1 MRKRDFLKKK
11 AKQTG
16 DPLIWQQYKHSRNS
30 TNNEIKSAK
39 SQYFKVNLE
48 ANKKNPKST
57 WKRINELNSRNASSY
72 KTISNIKVG
81 EETKYTPKQI
91 AETFNS
97 HFASVGENLASDIPP
112 STVEPDV
119 YVVPAE
125 TTFSMKSLTVYAVY
139 KKLKAINERKAGGLD
154 KILCKLLRI
163 SAEIVAPSL
172 TQIFNKT
179 ISTSIFPTDWKL
191 ARVTP
196 IFKKGKKDDMN
207 NYRPISVISVVAKI
221 FEKFTFEQ
229 LYEYLNNNN
238 LISASQSGFR
248 SLHSTL
254 TALIEATDNWSINID
269 KGLLNGVIFIDLK
282 KAFDTIDHAILLR
295 KLRIYGVDENGIK
308 FFESYLSNRSQR
320 YCVNGELSETAKITC
335 GVPQGTNLGPLLFLI
350 YINDL
355 PNCLDRASP
364 RMFADDTNISIAA
377 NSVTELEQIINS
389 ELKNLHQWLLANR
402 LSLNVAKT
410 EFMIIGSRQ
419 RLLVHDNEHI
429 RIEIDGK
436 TIKRVNETKSLGLQI
451 DEHLT
456 WARHVENISKK
467 IASAIGALK
476 RIRQFIDTNTALKIY
491 GKLMQPHFD
500 YCSSVWDGLNITLN
514 DKLQKLQNKAA
525 RVITKSQYDA
535 SSRYLFSKLG
545 WDNLLTR
552 RKKHKAILMF
562 KTINDLTP
570 FYLHELFESR
580 STGYN
585 LRNSEHTLFVPKPRT
600 NYGKRSFS
608 YSGAVL
614 WNDLPQNVRTTCSLS
629 QFKRAIDNLFSI

>member
-1 MRKRDFLKKK
+1 M
-11 AKQTG
+11 
-16 DPLIWQQYKHSRNS
+16 
-30 TNNEIKSAK
+30 
-39 SQYFKVNLE
+39 
-48 ANKKNPKST
+48 
-57 WKRINELNSRNASSY
+57 
-72 KTISNIKVG
+72 
-81 EETKYTPKQI
+81 
-91 AETFNS
+91 
-97 HFASVGENLASDIPP
+97 
-112 STVEPDV
+112 
-119 YVVPAE
+119 PAE

-154 KILCKLLRI
+154 KIPCKLLRI

-269 KGLLNGVIFIDLK
+269 KGLLNGIIFIDLK
-282 KAFDTIDHAILLR
+282 KAFDTIDHTILLR

-320 YCVNGELSETAKITC
+320 CCVNGELSETAKITC
-335 GVPQGTNLGPLLFLI
+335 GVPQGINLGPLLFLI

-377 NSVTELEQIINS
+377 NSLTELEQIINS

-419 RLLVHDNEHI
+419 RL
-429 RIEIDGK
+429 
-436 TIKRVNETKSLGLQI
+436 
-451 DEHLT
+451 
-456 WARHVENISKK
+456 
-467 IASAIGALK
+467 
-476 RIRQFIDTNTALKIY
+476 
-491 GKLMQPHFD
+491 P
-500 YCSSVWDGLNITLN
+500 
-514 DKLQKLQNKAA
+514 
-525 RVITKSQYDA
+525 
-535 SSRYLFSKLG
+535 
-545 WDNLLTR
+545 
-552 RKKHKAILMF
+552 
-562 KTINDLTP
+562 
-570 FYLHELFESR
+570 
-580 STGYN
+580 
-585 LRNSEHTLFVPKPRT
+585 
-600 NYGKRSFS
+600 
-608 YSGAVL
+608 
-614 WNDLPQNVRTTCSLS
+614 
-629 QFKRAIDNLFSI
+629 